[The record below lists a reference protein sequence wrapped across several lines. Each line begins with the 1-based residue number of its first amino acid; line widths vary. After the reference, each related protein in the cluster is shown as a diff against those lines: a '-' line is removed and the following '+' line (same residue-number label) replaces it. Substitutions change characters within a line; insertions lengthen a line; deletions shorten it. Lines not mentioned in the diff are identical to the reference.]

1 MNLRDALLC
10 IDCDE
15 VFATEG
21 FTCNPR
27 CPSCGSSV
35 FAPLAGWIQT
45 WTAFEKSGRD
55 EQGNALRCVHNKT
68 EDGDRP
74 PDAYCCVTPFS
85 ALKKWPTIS
94 ESVTG
99 QS

>member
-15 VFATEG
+15 VFAAEG
-21 FTCNPR
+21 STCNPR

-45 WTAFEKSGRD
+45 WTAFDTSGETGVVRRYGASTRTRRV
-55 EQGNALRCVHNKT
+55 EIVH
-68 EDGDRP
+68 P
-74 PDAYCCVTPFS
+74 TPI
-85 ALKKWPTIS
+85 AA
-94 ESVTG
+94 
-99 QS
+99 

>member
-45 WTAFEKSGRD
+45 WTAFERSCETNTVTRYGAFARNRRV
-55 EQGNALRCVHNKT
+55 EIVH
-68 EDGDRP
+68 P
-74 PDAYCCVTPFS
+74 TPI
-85 ALKKWPTIS
+85 AA
-94 ESVTG
+94 
-99 QS
+99 

>member
-45 WTAFEKSGRD
+45 RTAFGKSGETNRVTRYGASTRNRRV
-55 EQGNALRCVHNKT
+55 EIVH
-68 EDGDRP
+68 P
-74 PDAYCCVTPFS
+74 TPI
-85 ALKKWPTIS
+85 AA
-94 ESVTG
+94 
-99 QS
+99 